1 MIPVLL
7 ILFLS
12 FTRAPHGPPGPSLGV
27 CTCVGWLGSCRG
39 PQASVPVREPGP
51 TWLGAGWA
59 WRGCFEVPGDQDEA
73 HTAAGASAARE
84 EGATDLLQR
93 CCGNCNPAASP
104 SWCPGTCGRSASTFH
119 GKSRGLCPRLGG
131 RRRHKEGQQQS
142 GLRNSFIPWET
153 EGVKNVHWPGV
164 LACSG
169 FEFCVFHTQ
178 MGSSDAVAT
187 QNKHQYLASIISFVT
202 LGKTPVLSKTPFPNQ

>member
-7 ILFLS
+7 ILFTS
-12 FTRAPHGPPGPSLGV
+12 FTQAPTALQGHLLV
-27 CTCVGWLGSCRG
+27 CVHVWAGLALAGTRKQV
-39 PQASVPVREPGP
+39 SVPVREPGP

-59 WRGCFEVPGDQDEA
+59 WRGRFEVPGDQDEA
-73 HTAAGASAARE
+73 HTAAEAPAAWE

-93 CCGNCNPAASP
+93 CCGNRNPAGSP
-104 SWCPGTCGRSASTFH
+104 SRCPGTCGRSASKFH

-131 RRRHKEGQQQS
+131 RGDTRKDS
-142 GLRNSFIPWET
+142 SKVRNSFIPWEA
-153 EGVKNVHWPGV
+153 EGAKNVHWPGV

-178 MGSSDAVAT
+178 MGSSGAVAT
-187 QNKHQYLASIISFVT
+187 QTKHQYLASANSFVT